1 MRGDGIRASAAIVPI
16 CQSGGTRAGIAAAAA
31 AAVLQ
36 MMPVLMSVLA
46 LAFIGGAIARGTL
59 DIWTV
64 SPLPQENMLLLRI
77 YLFISSETI
86 MTIKLRQQT
95 LLRSRQPFNPA
106 KPLGNF
112 K

>member
-16 CQSGGTRAGIAAAAA
+16 CQSGGTRAGIAAAA

-64 SPLPQENMLLLRI
+64 PPLPQENMLLLRI

-95 LLRSRQPFNPA
+95 LLRSRQPFNLA

>member
-16 CQSGGTRAGIAAAAA
+16 CQSGGTRAGIAAAT
-31 AAVLQ
+31 AVLQ

-95 LLRSRQPFNPA
+95 LLRSRQPFNLA